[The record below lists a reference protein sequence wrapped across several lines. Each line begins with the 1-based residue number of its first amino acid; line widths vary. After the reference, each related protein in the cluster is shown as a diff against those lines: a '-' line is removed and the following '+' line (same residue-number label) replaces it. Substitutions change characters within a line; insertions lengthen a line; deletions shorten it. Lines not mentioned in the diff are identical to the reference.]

1 MVPQRELLIVARKRG
16 EVLHLDDVVGPELPG
31 LDEVLDRDPVPL
43 RAVLSNV
50 TLRFLS
56 IDAAPKPSLCIDNL
70 ALATFIGRTER
81 GFNFRFNHLFG
92 AREQRS
98 LLK

>member
-1 MVPQRELLIVARKRG
+1 V
-16 EVLHLDDVVGPELPG
+16 
-31 LDEVLDRDPVPL
+31 
-43 RAVLSNV
+43 
-50 TLRFLS
+50 
-56 IDAAPKPSLCIDNL
+56 CIDNL

-81 GFNFRFNHLFG
+81 GFDFRFNHLFG

>member
-43 RAVLSNV
+43 RAVLV
-50 TLRFLS
+50 TLQFLS

-81 GFNFRFNHLFG
+81 GFNFNFQFNHLFG